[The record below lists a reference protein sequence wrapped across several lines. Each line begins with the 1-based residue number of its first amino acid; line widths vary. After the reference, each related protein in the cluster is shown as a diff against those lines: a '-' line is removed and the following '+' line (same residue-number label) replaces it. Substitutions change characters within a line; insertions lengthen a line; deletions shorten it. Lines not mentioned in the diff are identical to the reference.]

1 MSDRPATEGG
11 SPTKRPRADSGKGHG
26 GAKHRKGGVAPVQ
39 QGHHFHSKNK
49 MARAVGA
56 VNEECTVF
64 MSGLPF
70 TTKESDIENALSEA
84 TVEETTTTQQGA
96 EVASGSTLSGDSAP
110 LKPTAIRLVRDRL
123 GHLKGFAYVDF
134 ASHSQAQRAADL
146 MNKRM
151 VHGNKIFA
159 RISRPTKPL
168 FEPTTLVMAPAVD
181 QGAAAAAEVSL
192 DASRILA
199 ALHSVGCPGESVTYP
214 RNPDAHLCYVH
225 FGKPEEADKCLALET
240 LQLEGEDGPVLR
252 IERSIPKKAPN
263 MGSKAPQ
270 PKDKK
275 ALLEYKTSGKRE
287 RTLFVQNLSF
297 ETDENT
303 LQSFVGWSMAEQGLV
318 TACLIVR
325 NKRGKSRGFGYL
337 ELATKEAA
345 QKVSEAI
352 NGCELN
358 GRAIKVSPSDR
369 PITSKAHPMEGVT
382 ETAAAGAEASAE
394 AGAEDAPPQKEN
406 KGKEEEQP
414 PKAMMTNSDFRAF
427 PAAAAGVWW
436 MSSSV
441 LCCVDTQAVRTGVLW
456 SAAWRP
462 ASSPLLAVCGQG
474 PEVRLYAVPQP
485 TEGKK
490 EESQQ
495 EAGTPQLK
503 LVKTITTNHTRTLR
517 RVNWLQDG
525 KTLVVACFDASVS
538 LWAVEGSDPE
548 NLLVRHKATIQGH
561 ENEVKNACF
570 SPSGRYLATCSRD
583 KTVWVWEECDVLPER
598 QVDED
603 EDTPVEGQEIDF
615 ECFGILQAH
624 SQDVKSIA
632 WHPCDDNVLFS
643 ASYDDTIRVWSR
655 SPDGG
660 GDDDW
665 HCIQTLKGNESNHFL
680 RSLLLLS
687 LRIRGFLTLT
697 PSQLQCGV

>member
-26 GAKHRKGGVAPVQ
+26 GGKHRKGGVAPVQ

-84 TVEETTTTQQGA
+84 TVEETTTTTQQGA
-96 EVASGSTLSGDSAP
+96 EAAAAAPDAASGSTLSGDSAP
-110 LKPTAIRLVRDRL
+110 LKPTAIRLVHDRL

-134 ASHSQAQRAADL
+134 ASHSQAQRAAHL

-181 QGAAAAAEVSL
+181 QGATAAAAAEVSL

-240 LQLEGEDGPVLR
+240 LQLEGDDGAVLR

-345 QKVSEAI
+345 QKVSEAV

-382 ETAAAGAEASAE
+382 ETAAGAEASAE
-394 AGAEDAPPQKEN
+394 DAPPETEEKR
-406 KGKEEEQP
+406 EEEAQQP
-414 PKAMMTNSDFRAF
+414 PKAMMTNSDFRA
-427 PAAAAGVWW
+427 W
-436 MSSSV
+436 
-441 LCCVDTQAVRTGVLW
+441 
-456 SAAWRP
+456 
-462 ASSPLLAVCGQG
+462 
-474 PEVRLYAVPQP
+474 
-485 TEGKK
+485 
-490 EESQQ
+490 
-495 EAGTPQLK
+495 
-503 LVKTITTNHTRTLR
+503 
-517 RVNWLQDG
+517 
-525 KTLVVACFDASVS
+525 
-538 LWAVEGSDPE
+538 
-548 NLLVRHKATIQGH
+548 
-561 ENEVKNACF
+561 
-570 SPSGRYLATCSRD
+570 
-583 KTVWVWEECDVLPER
+583 
-598 QVDED
+598 
-603 EDTPVEGQEIDF
+603 
-615 ECFGILQAH
+615 
-624 SQDVKSIA
+624 
-632 WHPCDDNVLFS
+632 
-643 ASYDDTIRVWSR
+643 
-655 SPDGG
+655 
-660 GDDDW
+660 
-665 HCIQTLKGNESNHFL
+665 
-680 RSLLLLS
+680 LLS
-687 LRIRGFLTLT
+687 G
-697 PSQLQCGV
+697 SS

>member
-1 MSDRPATEGG
+1 MHTRENISLAQQLMFCYGANKKCEWPLRLVTACPLDGDMHQHLKKNSGLANWTCFTMDHRPLSTICVEEHQQQFVYLTADSEDTMWSFEPNVVYIIGGLVDKNRHKNITKDKAAELGLRTARLPLGEVVDMGEHSKVLTVNHVLEIMANLWQRQRSKKSVTAEDWREVCLECLPGRKKVDDREEGG
-11 SPTKRPRADSGKGHG
+11 SPEAKRQKVESPAPAAAAAATAEEEGEPGVPKSPPAEATSGPAPRADSGKGHG

-49 MARAVGA
+49 MARAIGA

-84 TVEETTTTQQGA
+84 TVEETTSTQQGA

-369 PITSKAHPMEGVT
+369 PITSKSHPMEGVT
-382 ETAAAGAEASAE
+382 ETSAE
-394 AGAEDAPPQKEN
+394 AGAEKALPQKEN
-406 KGKEEEQP
+406 KGEEEEQP
-414 PKAMMTNSDFRAF
+414 PKAMMTNSDFRA
-427 PAAAAGVWW
+427 W
-436 MSSSV
+436 
-441 LCCVDTQAVRTGVLW
+441 
-456 SAAWRP
+456 
-462 ASSPLLAVCGQG
+462 
-474 PEVRLYAVPQP
+474 
-485 TEGKK
+485 
-490 EESQQ
+490 
-495 EAGTPQLK
+495 
-503 LVKTITTNHTRTLR
+503 
-517 RVNWLQDG
+517 
-525 KTLVVACFDASVS
+525 
-538 LWAVEGSDPE
+538 
-548 NLLVRHKATIQGH
+548 
-561 ENEVKNACF
+561 
-570 SPSGRYLATCSRD
+570 
-583 KTVWVWEECDVLPER
+583 
-598 QVDED
+598 
-603 EDTPVEGQEIDF
+603 
-615 ECFGILQAH
+615 
-624 SQDVKSIA
+624 
-632 WHPCDDNVLFS
+632 
-643 ASYDDTIRVWSR
+643 
-655 SPDGG
+655 
-660 GDDDW
+660 
-665 HCIQTLKGNESNHFL
+665 
-680 RSLLLLS
+680 LLS
-687 LRIRGFLTLT
+687 G
-697 PSQLQCGV
+697 SS